1 MDNYVDIKPREVK
14 LYNQRKISD
23 LQNSERKK
31 QTMAWLGKKKKEPT
45 WISIYEWTYIKTK
58 YTNSH

>member
-31 QTMAWLGKKKKEPT
+31 QTMAWLGKKKEPT

>member
-31 QTMAWLGKKKKEPT
+31 QTMA
-45 WISIYEWTYIKTK
+45 
-58 YTNSH
+58 